1 MGLRFKRCD
10 VFMCK
15 GAEAGCHVLGAETG
29 GDRANAVLPH
39 NVGHVWRRADGDAK
53 SGLNEFK
60 KLVGQRVQIVKA
72 GSRQNIKAHVVAV
85 EPFGQFKHGQGGAP
99 GD

>member
-10 VFMCK
+10 VFHVY
-15 GAEAGCHVLGAETG
+15 GAEAGRHVLGAVTG

-39 NVGHVWRRADGDAK
+39 YVGHVWRRADGDAK

-60 KLVGQRVQIVKA
+60 NLL
-72 GSRQNIKAHVVAV
+72 GSACRLLKPVA
-85 EPFGQFKHGQGGAP
+85 ARI
-99 GD
+99 